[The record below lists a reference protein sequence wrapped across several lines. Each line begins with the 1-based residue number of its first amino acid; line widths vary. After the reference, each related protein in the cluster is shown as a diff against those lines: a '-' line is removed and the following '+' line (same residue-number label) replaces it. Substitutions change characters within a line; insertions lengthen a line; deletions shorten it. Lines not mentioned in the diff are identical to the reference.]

1 MRQTTP
7 FRASAVG
14 AVACVLGLAFL
25 ASSASAL
32 HLHAVAR
39 FDQPVYVTAP
49 PGDHQDLF
57 VVERAGRI
65 RIVRHGHKLRRPFL
79 DIRRLVDLRYP
90 NNQFRDQGGLA
101 SMAFAPDYRRSGL
114 FYVFYTHGGGTIH
127 VDEFRRA
134 PGSST
139 HASRSSRRT
148 VLMVPRHGRTDLGG
162 QLEFGP
168 DGYLY
173 VSFGQGADS
182 DSSQDLG
189 KLTGKILRIDPTP
202 SVGLPY
208 TVPAD
213 NPFANRTDARPEI
226 FDYGLR
232 VPWRFSFDDLTG
244 DLIVG
249 DVGDEHFE
257 EVDLLRPGSA
267 GANLGWPFYEG
278 RHRHSAGNPGNLTF
292 PVLVKPHAHGSC
304 AIVGG
309 YVVRNRRLPSLRGR
323 YLYGDVCT
331 GRLRSARLGLPRA
344 TGDRSERL
352 AVPYLDSFGR
362 DARGRLYAVSL
373 LGTVYRISR

>member
-1 MRQTTP
+1 
-7 FRASAVG
+7 
-14 AVACVLGLAFL
+14 VLALAFF
-25 ASSASAL
+25 APSAAAL
-32 HLHAVAR
+32 RLHTVAH

-49 PGDHQDLF
+49 PGDRREFF

-114 FYVFYTHGGGTIH
+114 FYVFYTHAGGTIH

-139 HASRSSRRT
+139 RALRSSGRT
-148 VLMVPRHGRTDLGG
+148 VLGG

-168 DGYLY
+168 DGFLY
-173 VSFGQGADS
+173 VSFGQGDDS

-189 KLTGKILRIDPTP
+189 KLTGKILRIDPKP
-202 SVGLPY
+202 SGGLPY

-213 NPFANRTDARPEI
+213 NPFSNRTDARTEI
-226 FDYGLR
+226 FAYGLR
-232 VPWRFSFDDLTG
+232 VPWRFSFDDSTG

-249 DVGDEHFE
+249 DVGDERFE
-257 EVDLLRPGSA
+257 EVDLLRPSDA

-278 RHRHSAGNPGNLTF
+278 RHRHSPGGTGALTF
-292 PVLVKPHAHGSC
+292 PVLVKPHAHSSC

-309 YVVRNRRLPSLRGR
+309 YVIRNRRLPSLRGR

-331 GRLRSARLGLPRA
+331 GKLRSARLGLPRA
-344 TGDRSERL
+344 SGDRSEHL

-373 LGTVYRISR
+373 LGSVYRFSR